1 MWRLWVPG
9 YFDGVGSHGN
19 FMTNLREQIEQ
30 AEHEKFVSYACF
42 ASESKGKKYSE
53 DKSINRTDFQ
63 RDRDRV
69 LHSTAFRRMEYKTQ
83 VFVNHEGDH
92 YRTRLTHTLEVSQIA
107 RTVARILKINEDLTE
122 ALVLSHDIG
131 HTPFGH
137 AGERV
142 MKELMEAHGG
152 FEHNKQSLRIVEKL
166 EHPYPHFPGLNLSFE
181 IREGITKHSAHW
193 RKENVPADFF
203 PNLQPCL
210 EAQMI
215 DFVDEIA
222 YNNHDV
228 DDGLTSQMFSFD
240 DLSQVSIWSESVEKV
255 RKKFPKEPIEVLKRL
270 VISVMIT
277 TLVDDL
283 VQTTLK
289 NIEGKKIKTL
299 DDVRNAGFSLASY
312 SEPMRKKSLEL
323 KSFLRSHLYDHPRVI
338 RMEEKAKRIITDLFK
353 AYQTRPE
360 QLPNE
365 FRTRSEGQTKERMIC
380 DYIAGM
386 TDRFAIEEHGK
397 LFDASVRV

>member
-1 MWRLWVPG
+1 MILNTYCPEQKA
-9 YFDGVGSHGN
+9 
-19 FMTNLREQIEQ
+19 MNLREEIEK
-30 AEHEKFVSYACF
+30 AESEKLVSYACL
-42 ASESKGKKYSE
+42 ASRSLGKTHSE
-53 DKSINRTDFQ
+53 EKSTNRTDFQ
-63 RDRDRV
+63 RDRDRI

-142 MKELMEAHGG
+142 MKDLMKEYGG
-152 FEHNKQSLRIVEKL
+152 FEHNRQSLRIVEKL
-166 EHPYPHFPGLNLSFE
+166 EHPYPHFEGLNLSFE

-193 RKENVPADFF
+193 KKENVPAELK
-203 PNLQPCL
+203 PNEQPTL

-215 DFVDEIA
+215 DYVDEIA

-228 DDGLTSQMFSFD
+228 DDGLESQMFSFD
-240 DLSQVSIWSESVEKV
+240 DLAQVTLWKDSVEHV
-255 RKKFPKEPIEVLKRL
+255 RKKFSKEPIEVLKRL
-270 VISVMIT
+270 VISSMIT

-283 VQTTLK
+283 VKNTLL
-289 NIEGKKIKTL
+289 NIKDHKIESLAQIRSLGKTL
-299 DDVRNAGFSLASY
+299 AGY
-312 SEPMRKKSLEL
+312 SEPMREKSLEL
-323 KSFLRSHLYDHPRVI
+323 KSFLRTYLYDHPRVI
-338 RMEEKAKRIITDLFK
+338 RMEEKAKRILQDLFR

-360 QLPNE
+360 QLPRDFIARNK
-365 FRTRSEGQTKERMIC
+365 GQTKERMIC

-386 TDRFAIEEHGK
+386 TDRFAVEEHKK
-397 LFDASVRV
+397 LFDPTVKV

>member
-1 MWRLWVPG
+1 
-9 YFDGVGSHGN
+9 
-19 FMTNLREQIEQ
+19 MTLREEI
-30 AEHEKFVSYACF
+30 EKFETEKLVSYACF
-42 ASESKGKKYSE
+42 ASRSRGKTYQE
-53 DKSINRTDFQ
+53 EKSINRTDFQ

-69 LHSTAFRRMEYKTQ
+69 LHATAFRRMEYKTQ

-107 RTVARILKINEDLTE
+107 RTVARILRINEDLTE
-122 ALVLSHDIG
+122 ALVLAHDIG

-142 MKELMEAHGG
+142 MKDLMEAHGG

-181 IREGITKHSAHW
+181 IREGIVKHSAHW
-193 RKENVPADFF
+193 KKENVPPEFF

-228 DDGLTSQMFSFD
+228 DDGLSSHMFSFD
-240 DLSQVSIWSESVEKV
+240 ELSKVTIWSESVERV
-255 RKKFPKEPIEVLKRL
+255 RKKFPKEPIEALKRL
-270 VISVMIT
+270 VISTMIT

-289 NIEGKKIKTL
+289 NIESKKIKTMEEIC
-299 DDVRNAGFSLASY
+299 NAGYSLASY
-312 SEPMRKKSLEL
+312 SDPIQKKSLEL

-338 RMEEKAKRIITDLFK
+338 RMEEKAKRIITDLFR
-353 AYQTRPE
+353 AYQMRPE
-360 QLPNE
+360 QLPKE
-365 FRTRSEGQTKERMIC
+365 FRDRSREQTKERMIC

>member
-1 MWRLWVPG
+1 
-9 YFDGVGSHGN
+9 
-19 FMTNLREQIEQ
+19 MTNLREQIES
-30 AEHEKFVSYACF
+30 AEREKLVSYACL
-42 ASESKGKKYSE
+42 AAESKGKEYDE

-107 RTVARILKINEDLTE
+107 RTVARIFNINEDLTE

-137 AGERV
+137 AGERI
-142 MKELMEAHGG
+142 MKELMEPFGG

-181 IREGITKHSAHW
+181 IREGIVKHSAHW
-193 RKENVPADFF
+193 KKENVPKEYL

-210 EAQMI
+210 EAQLI

-228 DDGLTSQMFSFD
+228 DDGLSSQMFDYEALAS
-240 DLSQVSIWSESVEKV
+240 VSIWAESVEKV
-255 RKKFPKEPIEVLKRL
+255 RKKFPKEPVDQLKRL
-270 VISVMIT
+270 VISAMIT

-289 NIEGKKIKTL
+289 NIQDKKIKTL
-299 DDVRNAGFSLASY
+299 DEIRNLGYSLASY
-312 SEPMRKKSLEL
+312 SSKMKDKSLEL
-323 KSFLRSHLYDHPRVI
+323 KSFLRSNLYDHPRVI
-338 RMEEKAKRIITDLFK
+338 RMEEKANRIIQDLFR
-353 AYQTRPE
+353 AYQKRPE
-360 QLPNE
+360 QLPRE
-365 FRTRSEGQTKERMIC
+365 FLVRNKDQAKERMIC

-386 TDRFAIEEHGK
+386 TDRFAIEEYGK

>member
-1 MWRLWVPG
+1 
-9 YFDGVGSHGN
+9 
-19 FMTNLREQIEQ
+19 MTNLREQIEQ

-42 ASESKGKKYSE
+42 ASSSKGKKYPE
-53 DKSINRTDFQ
+53 EKSSNRTDFQ

-137 AGERV
+137 AGERI
-142 MKELMEAHGG
+142 MKDLMEAHGG

-166 EHPYPHFPGLNLSFE
+166 EHPYPDFQGLNLSFE
-181 IREGITKHSAHW
+181 IREGIIKHSAHW
-193 RKENVPADFF
+193 KKENVPADFF
-203 PNLQPCL
+203 PHKQPCL

-228 DDGLTSQMFSFD
+228 DDGLTSEMFHFED
-240 DLSQVSIWSESVEKV
+240 IADVTLWKDAVDKV
-255 RKKFPKEPIEVLKRL
+255 RKKYPKEPISTLKRL
-270 VISVMIT
+270 VISSMIT

-289 NIEGKKIKTL
+289 NIKDKKIKTE
-299 DDVRNAGFSLASY
+299 DDIRSMGYCLASY
-312 SEPMRKKSLEL
+312 SEDMKKKSLEL
-323 KSFLRSHLYDHPRVI
+323 KSFLRTHLYDHHRVI
-338 RMEEKAKRIITDLFK
+338 RMEEKAKRVITDLFK

-360 QLPNE
+360 QLPKE
-365 FRTRSEGQTKERMIC
+365 FLARNKDQTKERMIC

-386 TDRFAIEEHGK
+386 TDRFALDEHKK

>member
-1 MWRLWVPG
+1 MNTR
-9 YFDGVGSHGN
+9 
-19 FMTNLREQIEQ
+19 RQQIEKL
-30 AEHEKFVSYACF
+30 EHDQLISYACF
-42 ASESKGKKYSE
+42 ASESLGKQYDE
-53 DKSINRTDFQ
+53 EKSQNRTDFQ
-63 RDRDRV
+63 RDRDRI

-107 RTVARILKINEDLTE
+107 RTVARIMRINEDLTE

-142 MKELMEAHGG
+142 MKDIMKEYGG
-152 FEHNKQSLRIVEKL
+152 FEHNRQSLRIVEKL
-166 EHPYPHFPGLNLSFE
+166 EHPYPQFEGLNLSFE
-181 IREGITKHSAHW
+181 IREGIIKHSAHW
-193 RKENVPADFF
+193 KPESVPASYL

-228 DDGLTSQMFSFD
+228 DDGLASQMFHYDEISNVTLWKD
-240 DLSQVSIWSESVEKV
+240 AKAKV
-255 RKKFPKEPIEVLKRL
+255 QKRFPKESDETLKRL
-270 VISVMIT
+270 IISSMIS

-283 VQTTLK
+283 VQTTLENLEK
-289 NIEGKKIKTL
+289 NKIKTIK
-299 DDVRNAGFSLASY
+299 DVRELGKSIASY
-312 SEPMRKKSLEL
+312 SPGMADKALEL
-323 KSFLRSHLYDHPRVI
+323 KSFLRDHLYDHPRVI
-338 RMEEKAKRIITDLFK
+338 RMEEKAKRVIQDLFR
-353 AYQTRPE
+353 AYQSRIE
-360 QLPNE
+360 QLPKEYRLRNKNE
-365 FRTRSEGQTKERMIC
+365 TKERMIC

-386 TDRFAIEEHGK
+386 TDRFAIDEHQK
-397 LFDASVRV
+397 LFDASVKV

>member
-1 MWRLWVPG
+1 
-9 YFDGVGSHGN
+9 
-19 FMTNLREQIEQ
+19 MTLRQQIE
-30 AEHEKFVSYACF
+30 ASEHEKFVSYACF
-42 ASESKGKKYSE
+42 ASDSKGKKYEE

-107 RTVARILKINEDLTE
+107 RTVARIFKINEDLTE

-181 IREGITKHSAHW
+181 IREGIVKHSAHW
-193 RKENVPADFF
+193 KPENVPAEYL
-203 PNLQPCL
+203 PKLQPTL
-210 EAQMI
+210 EAQLI

-228 DDGLTSQMFSFD
+228 DDGLSSHMFSFSD
-240 DLSQVSIWSESVEKV
+240 IHNVSIWAESVEKV
-255 RKKFPKEPIEVLKRL
+255 RKKFPKEPIESLKRL
-270 VISVMIT
+270 VISAMIT

-289 NIEGKKIKTL
+289 NIQDKKITTL
-299 DDVRNAGFSLASY
+299 DEVRNLGYSLASY
-312 SEPMRKKSLEL
+312 STGMQKKSLEL
-323 KSFLRSHLYDHPRVI
+323 KSFLRSNLYDHPRVI
-338 RMEEKAKRIITDLFK
+338 RMEEKANRVIRDLFN
-353 AYQTRPE
+353 AYQKRPQ
-360 QLPNE
+360 QLPKE
-365 FRTRSEGQTKERMIC
+365 FLERNKDQTKERMIC

-386 TDRFAIEEHGK
+386 TDRFAIEEHQK

>member
-1 MWRLWVPG
+1 MFLNKNVQKKNKLEPRKT
-9 YFDGVGSHGN
+9 
-19 FMTNLREQIEQ
+19 MTNLREQIEQ
-30 AEHEKFVSYACF
+30 AERQNLVSYACY
-42 ASESKGKKYSE
+42 AADSKGKQYAE

-69 LHSTAFRRMEYKTQ
+69 VHSTAFRRMEYKTQ

-107 RTVARILKINEDLTE
+107 RTVARILRINEDLTE

-137 AGERV
+137 AGEHI
-142 MKELMEAHGG
+142 MKELMEGFGG

-166 EHPYPHFPGLNLSFE
+166 EHPYPQFPGLNLSFE
-181 IREGITKHSAHW
+181 IREGIIKHSANW
-193 RKENVPADFF
+193 KKENVPADFF
-203 PNLQPCL
+203 PNKQPCL

-228 DDGLTSQMFSFD
+228 DDGLASQMFSFE
-240 DLSQVSIWSESVEKV
+240 DLAQVTLWKEATDKV
-255 RKKFPKEPIEVLKRL
+255 RQKFPNESMEALKRL
-270 VISVMIT
+270 VISSMIT

-283 VQTTLK
+283 VRTTTK
-289 NIEGKKIKTL
+289 NIQDQKIKTEEDIRSL
-299 DDVRNAGFSLASY
+299 KFCLASY
-312 SEPMRKKSLEL
+312 SSDMQKKSLEL
-323 KSFLRSHLYDHPRVI
+323 KSFLRSYLYDHPRVI

-353 AYQTRPE
+353 AYRTRPQ
-360 QLPNE
+360 QLPRE
-365 FRTRSEGQTKERMIC
+365 FVARSKDQTKERMIC

-386 TDRFAIEEHGK
+386 TDRYAIEEHGK

>member
-1 MWRLWVPG
+1 MK
-9 YFDGVGSHGN
+9 
-19 FMTNLREQIEQ
+19 NLREQIEQ
-30 AEHEKFVSYACF
+30 AEHEKLVSYACF
-42 ASESKGKKYSE
+42 SSDSRGKKYPE

-107 RTVARILKINEDLTE
+107 RTVARIFKINEDLTE

-142 MKELMEAHGG
+142 MKELMEAYGG

-166 EHPYPHFPGLNLSFE
+166 EHPYPNFEGLNLSFE
-181 IREGITKHSAHW
+181 IREGMIKHSAHW
-193 RKENVPADFF
+193 KKENVPADFF
-203 PNLQPCL
+203 PNQQPCL
-210 EAQMI
+210 EAQLI

-228 DDGLTSQMFSFD
+228 DDGLTSEMFSFED
-240 DLSQVSIWSESVEKV
+240 IEQVTLWNGSLKKV
-255 RKKFPKEPIEVLKRL
+255 RQKFPNEPIESLKRL
-270 VISVMIT
+270 IISSMIT

-289 NIEGKKIKTL
+289 NLQGKKIQTL
-299 DDVRNAGFSLASY
+299 DEIRNLGMSLAGY
-312 SEPMRKKSLEL
+312 SEPMKKLSLEL

-360 QLPNE
+360 QLPKE
-365 FRTRSEGQTKERMIC
+365 FISRSKGQTKERMIC

>member
-1 MWRLWVPG
+1 
-9 YFDGVGSHGN
+9 
-19 FMTNLREQIEQ
+19 MTNLREKIEQ
-30 AEHEKFVSYACF
+30 SEKEKLVSYACL
-42 ASESKGKKYSE
+42 SSQSKGKAYQE
-53 DKSINRTDFQ
+53 EKSINRTDFQ

-107 RTVARILKINEDLTE
+107 RTVARILNINEDLTE

-142 MKELMEAHGG
+142 MKDLMEGYGG

-181 IREGITKHSAHW
+181 IREGIIKHSAHW
-193 RKENVPADFF
+193 KKENVPPEFF

-228 DDGLTSQMFSFD
+228 DDGLSSHMFGFED
-240 DLSQVSIWSESVEKV
+240 IEKVSLWSESIEKV
-255 RKKFPKEPIEVLKRL
+255 RKKFPKEPIEDLKRL
-270 VISVMIT
+270 IISAMIT

-289 NIEGKKIKTL
+289 NIQDKKIKTQ
-299 DDVRNAGFSLASY
+299 DDVRNVGASLAAY
-312 SEPMRKKSLEL
+312 SDGMRKKSLEL
-323 KSFLRSHLYDHPRVI
+323 KSFLRSNLYDHPRVI
-338 RMEEKAKRIITDLFK
+338 RMEEKAYRVIHDLFG
-353 AYQTRPE
+353 AYQKRPE
-360 QLPNE
+360 QLPKE
-365 FRTRSEGQTKERMIC
+365 FLARNKDQTKERMIC

-386 TDRFAIEEHGK
+386 TDRFAIEEHQK

>member
-1 MWRLWVPG
+1 
-9 YFDGVGSHGN
+9 
-19 FMTNLREQIEQ
+19 MTLREQIETS
-30 AEHEKFVSYACF
+30 EHEKLVSYACF
-42 ASESKGKKYSE
+42 STLSKGKQYQE
-53 DKSINRTDFQ
+53 EKSINRTDFQ

-142 MKELMEAHGG
+142 MKDLMEAHGG
-152 FEHNKQSLRIVEKL
+152 FEHNKQSLRLVEKL

-181 IREGITKHSAHW
+181 IREGIVKHSAHW
-193 RKENVPADFF
+193 KKENVPPEFL

-228 DDGLTSQMFSFD
+228 DDGLSSHMFGYE
-240 DLSQVSIWSESVEKV
+240 DLEKVTIWSESVEKV
-255 RKKFPKEPIEVLKRL
+255 RKKFAKEPIDALKRL
-270 VISVMIT
+270 VISAMIT

-289 NIEGKKIKTL
+289 NLEGKKIKTL
-299 DDVRNAGFSLASY
+299 DDIRTAGISLASY

-323 KSFLRSHLYDHPRVI
+323 KSFLRSNLYDHPRVI
-338 RMEEKAKRIITDLFK
+338 RMEEKAKRVIQDLFS
-353 AYQTRPE
+353 AYQKRPE
-360 QLPNE
+360 QLPKE
-365 FRTRSEGQTKERMIC
+365 FLARNKDQTKERMIC

-386 TDRFAIEEHGK
+386 TDRFAIEEHQK